1 MLWPRNES
9 KNHCSISLLNGRET
23 DKTGNDEPESGIE
36 SPLLDV
42 DMSKAN
48 DREEQTQTEMAE
60 IIRGLFMT
68 NKNVMKCNDCIKTKH
83 VMFLSEGTSNF
94 KNSHTQSNPTA
105 VSQTKSHAFNKEWY
119 QVLFKVVSKVFL
131 ILKKLQENLQK
142 CTCNSIILYI
152 NKITGPLEM
161 TI

>member
-1 MLWPRNES
+1 MLWQRNES

-48 DREEQTQTEMAE
+48 DREEQTQTEMTE

-68 NKNVMKCNDCIKTKH
+68 NKNVMKCDDCIKTKH
-83 VMFLSEGTSNF
+83 VMFLAKEQAISRIVTLKVIQQLSVKPSLMPLIRSGTRYFS
-94 KNSHTQSNPTA
+94 K
-105 VSQTKSHAFNKEWY
+105 
-119 QVLFKVVSKVFL
+119 LFQRCSL
-131 ILKKLQENLQK
+131 
-142 CTCNSIILYI
+142 S
-152 NKITGPLEM
+152 
-161 TI
+161 

>member
-23 DKTGNDEPESGIE
+23 DKTGNDVPESGIE

-42 DMSKAN
+42 DMSKAK
-48 DREEQTQTEMAE
+48 DREEQTQTEMTE

-68 NKNVMKCNDCIKTKH
+68 NKNVMKCDDCIKTKH
-83 VMFLSEGTSNF
+83 VMFLAKEQAISRIVTLKVIQQLSVKPSLVPLIRSGTRYF
-94 KNSHTQSNPTA
+94 
-105 VSQTKSHAFNKEWY
+105 
-119 QVLFKVVSKVFL
+119 SKVFF

-152 NKITGPLEM
+152 NKKLGR
-161 TI
+161 